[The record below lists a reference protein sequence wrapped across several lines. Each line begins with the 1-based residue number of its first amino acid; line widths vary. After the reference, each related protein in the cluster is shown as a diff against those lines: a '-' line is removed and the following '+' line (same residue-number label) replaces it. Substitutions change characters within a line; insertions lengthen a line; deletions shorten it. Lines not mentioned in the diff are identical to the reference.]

1 MVSLRSELH
10 AAYDELGPEDA
21 GLSERVV
28 TTVARDRPRRAT
40 WSLRMRA
47 PLSLVAVFVVIAV
60 VAGALVGGRLIADWR
75 SLSAPRV
82 PAAPQTPLQKLEA
95 RPLHLLTVHSW
106 TDCVYGPLAS
116 NGDPGDGPFHMSGS
130 AVEIRTAWGSYFH
143 EFLYA
148 DGPVT
153 GPILVRARDQISG
166 QPVVFVGQYASGPV
180 AGTDVLDGQVVDQQ
194 VELVIDSVTTP
205 YAWQI
210 EDGLA
215 KDAPGC
221 RGWQID
227 GPGFTETFTF

>member
-1 MVSLRSELH
+1 MSLRRELH
-10 AAYDELGPEDA
+10 AAYDELGPQDA

-28 TTVARDRPRRAT
+28 NTVERDGARRAA

-60 VAGALVGGRLIADWR
+60 IAGALVGGRLIADWR

-95 RPLHLLTVHSW
+95 RPLHQPAVRSW
-106 TDCVYGPLAS
+106 TDCVIGPLAS
-116 NGDPGDGPFHMSGS
+116 NGDAGVGPFHMSGS

-153 GPILVRARDQISG
+153 GPILVRTRDEIGG
-166 QPVVFVGQYASGPV
+166 QPVVFVGQYARGPV
-180 AGTDVLDGQVVDQQ
+180 LGTDVLDGQVVDQHI
-194 VELVIDSVTTP
+194 ELVIDGVTPP

-210 EDGLA
+210 EDGVA
-215 KDAPGC
+215 KGAPGC

>member
-1 MVSLRSELH
+1 MSLRRELH
-10 AAYDELGPEDA
+10 AAYDELGPQDA

-28 TTVARDRPRRAT
+28 NTVDRDGPRRAA

-60 VAGALVGGRLIADWR
+60 IAGALVGGRLIADWR

-95 RPLHLLTVHSW
+95 RPLHLPTLHSA
-106 TDCVYGPLAS
+106 TECVYGPWGTS
-116 NGDPGDGPFHMSGS
+116 GDLGTGPLHWSGS

-148 DGPVT
+148 DGAVT
-153 GPILVRARDQISG
+153 GPILVRARDLIHG
-166 QPVVFVGQYASGPV
+166 QRVVFVGQYAGGPV
-180 AGTDVLDGQVVDQQ
+180 VGTDVLDGNVVVQHL
-194 VELVIDSVTTP
+194 ELVIDSVTPP

-210 EDGLA
+210 EDGSA
-215 KDAPGC
+215 NGTGC
-221 RGWQID
+221 TGWQID
-227 GPGFTETFTF
+227 GPGFTETFTL